1 MSFASEKLQV
11 IFFSSSNANMRTPRS
26 WGMLAL
32 LLFMSHETAVNPSQ
46 YIGKHS
52 FIMVLAVRDNK
63 RGK

>member
-1 MSFASEKLQV
+1 
-11 IFFSSSNANMRTPRS
+11 
-26 WGMLAL
+26 MLAL
-32 LLFMSHETAVNPSQ
+32 VLFMSHETAVNPSQ